1 MNSAKAKH
9 KMVVGCDEH
18 NSTALNN
25 KHYTKKDL
33 SKVPT
38 RRQKCFHVIARKV
51 CWFTVPP
58 QTWTRGT
65 ANCRSNLSNSSVT
78 RNNSNFLLGVY
89 DSLVQHNAI
98 RIRLVS
104 PLPWLRSHF
113 PAWKLGRKVV
123 SSGKVP
129 HAWIDYLHIGLGK
142 LSENDWFLL
151 VFCMPYRSIFQPG
164 WCCSCC
170 IWFLLSKACFLR
182 FKVWSTLDAL
192 ALSCEDDHLSSSR
205 WSYFNTL
212 FNGLRLRFQAVK
224 TFTLSL
230 FKDASVD

>member
-1 MNSAKAKH
+1 MYELSGLVTWKYKA
-9 KMVVGCDEH
+9 
-18 NSTALNN
+18 SIITNN
-25 KHYTKKDL
+25 KVIVFLFELTARKLNIKWWLVVTSTSLPHSTTSIVQRRASPNGDATPEML
-33 SKVPT
+33 S
-38 RRQKCFHVIARKV
+38 CDCRKV

-58 QTWTRGT
+58 QTCTRGT

-104 PLPWLRSHF
+104 PLPWLRSHC

-129 HAWIDYLHIGLGK
+129 HAWIDYLHMGSGK

-151 VFCMPYRSIFQPG
+151 VFVCRIG
-164 WCCSCC
+164 
-170 IWFLLSKACFLR
+170 A
-182 FKVWSTLDAL
+182 
-192 ALSCEDDHLSSSR
+192 
-205 WSYFNTL
+205 YFNPSDAVVTVYD
-212 FNGLRLRFQAVK
+212 FYFQKHV
-224 TFTLSL
+224 FLN
-230 FKDASVD
+230 FKSDLL